1 MLPVRNPARMP
12 DTPTTDDVR
21 ICRLQPGA
29 RGRSGNPPTVLE
41 GASILSS
48 TTRADG
54 FVIVP
59 AELEGYGA
67 GTDVDVLICD
77 ASLEFS
83 LQAASNAS
91 AAGRSLTQ
99 TPTDQ
104 AVLSPASDPV
114 SRAFSRWIAS

>member
-1 MLPVRNPARMP
+1 MP
-12 DTPTTDDVR
+12 DTPATDDVR
-21 ICRLQPGA
+21 LCGLQPGA
-29 RGRSGNPPTVLE
+29 RGRSGSPPTVIG

-54 FVIVP
+54 TVIVP

-99 TPTDQ
+99 AKAWTPTDQ